1 MLAVV
6 RVVVAVHEGIFVVV
20 VVGGFDGAGRV
31 TLGGGVGVGRA
42 STYFG
47 VVVDVGSGGK
57 WVQLAGVGG
66 GLTAS
71 ENEIPSVTNLV

>member
-1 MLAVV
+1 MLTVV
-6 RVVVAVHEGIFVVV
+6 VLVVAVHEGILVVG
-20 VVGGFDGAGRV
+20 GGFDGAGRV

-47 VVVDVGSGGK
+47 VVVDVGNGGK

-66 GLTAS
+66 GFTAS

>member
-1 MLAVV
+1 MLTDV
-6 RVVVAVHEGIFVVV
+6 RVVVAVHEGIFVV

-47 VVVDVGSGGK
+47 VVVDVGNGGK